1 MLRRLLALLLLLC
14 LLVPAALAEG
24 AAVDTDAVD
33 AAYAEIFRRNKTVGA
48 AVIVARDGEIVY
60 RYYYG
65 VTSKKTREPITAD
78 TYFKIASVSKMVS
91 GIYIMQLVEQGVLD
105 LDTDI
110 SVYLGYTVRNPYYKK
125 IPVTLRNLMTHTS
138 SLSTKGGFSRLSS
151 TLPSMIGPGAKKS
164 NWYREKPGSVYRYSN
179 FGAGIMGS
187 IIESV
192 TGRHLNDAI
201 REGLFAPLGIDAAY
215 TARYLEHPEHV
226 PTIYSEKLTTYMTPK
241 ASLEEKWDEGPDP
254 DMHFRL
260 TVGAVWIKP
269 TDLCRIGM
277 FLCEGGTLDGVTMLQ
292 PETVAMMMAEQ
303 RGQGNITAKTP
314 YGLCI
319 HHETTLVPD
328 RTIYGHQ
335 GISHGYLC
343 NVYYDPQ
350 TRFVFVLCTNGS
362 TNTLNN
368 HVTNLS
374 RRTFA
379 LAWSTFS
386 GLE

>member
-1 MLRRLLALLLLLC
+1 MLRCTLALLLTLALC
-14 LLVPAALAEG
+14 LPCLSAAAEDNS
-24 AAVDTDAVD
+24 ALDAGFEN
-33 AAYAEIFRRNKTVGA
+33 AFRRNKTIGA
-48 AVIVARDGEIVY
+48 AVVIAKDGQIVY
-60 RYYYG
+60 QYQYG
-65 VTSKKTREPITAD
+65 VMSKKTKEPVTAE
-78 TYFKIASVSKMVS
+78 TYFKIASVTKMIS
-91 GIYIMQLVEQGVLD
+91 GIYMMQLVEQGVLD

-110 SVYLGYTVRNPYYKK
+110 SKYLGYTVRNPYYKK

-138 SLSTKGGFSRLSS
+138 SLSTKGGFSKLSS
-151 TLPSMIGPGAKKS
+151 TLSSMISTKGKNS

-192 TGRHLNDAI
+192 MKQNLNDAI
-201 REGLFAPLGIDAAY
+201 RAGVFAPLSIDASYA
-215 TARYLEHPEHV
+215 ARYLEHPENI
-226 PTIYSEKLTTYMTPK
+226 PTIYSEKKTTYMTAQ
-241 ASLEEKWDEGPDP
+241 ASIDEKWDEEPDP

-260 TVGAVWIKP
+260 TVGALWIKP
-269 TDLCRIGM
+269 TDLCRLGM
-277 FLCEGGTLDGVTMLQ
+277 MLCDGGTVDGVTLLQ
-292 PETVAMMMAEQ
+292 PETVALMMSEQ

-314 YGLCI
+314 YGLCV
-319 HHETTLVPD
+319 HHETTLVPG

-343 NVYYDPQ
+343 NVYYDPE

-362 TNTLNN
+362 TNSLNN

-379 LAWSTFS
+379 LAWEAYS